1 MGKQKFSEASIDQL
15 RKSPYVVKV
24 SESSVQFSA
33 EFKQIILSQ
42 VAEGKTHH
50 QILRA
55 LGIDSKIFGK
65 ARLSSLFA
73 RIRKQATRPEG
84 FERLKRP
91 GRPKKVTFSSPEE
104 ENRYLRDRNAYLEQ
118 ENEFLKKLKAL
129 EGGGIK
135 SDQRTTEIRHHLGNG
150 REAHQSVGHPGDV
163 CAREGFALRLL
174 RV

>member
-73 RIRKQATRPEG
+73 R
-84 FERLKRP
+84 LKRP

-104 ENRYLRDRNAYLEQ
+104 ENQYLRDRNAYLEQ

-129 EGGGIK
+129 KGGIK

-150 REAHQSVGHPGDV
+150 RAAHQSVGHPGDV